1 MNCFPAY
8 SAFVLMITFPGTCS
22 VLLTGTWCS
31 FAFLYHSDYS
41 SSLDFQFFLYSS
53 PLYIHL
59 SFSQSFHGYSLAIAG
74 SFTHHSLTI
83 LGSFSGHLWPFT
95 HHFLTIVWSFSGH
108 SLVTHSLFF
117 DHSRVMMWSSL
128 VIHSPFSDHSQA
140 ILWPF
145 THNSLVIL

>member
-1 MNCFPAY
+1 MCYLQEHDTALL
-8 SAFVLMITFPGTCS
+8 SCITVTTPLPWIFNFFIFFSLLHSPFIHS
-22 VLLTGTWCS
+22 VI
-31 FAFLYHSDYS
+31 
-41 SSLDFQFFLYSS
+41 
-53 PLYIHL
+53 P
-59 SFSQSFHGYSLAIAG
+59 GYSLAIAG

-108 SLVTHSLFF
+108 SLVIHSLFF
-117 DHSRVMMWSSL
+117 DHSRVIMWSSL

-145 THNSLVIL
+145 THNSLAIL